1 MLLFLLAPGVA
12 AKDEATAY
20 RWRSVAIG
28 GGGFVT
34 GVVFHPA
41 EKGLAYARTDVGGAY
56 RWDAQ
61 AQRWMA
67 LTDWLGREDNNLLG
81 IESLAVDPADPE
93 RVYLAAGTYKK
104 AGNGA
109 ILRSLDRGRTFSRA
123 DLPFPLGGNEM
134 GRGNGERLAVD
145 PNDGRV
151 LFFGSRGAGL
161 WRSQDGGANWSQM
174 KSFPAA
180 ATADTAG
187 VQTSWAGLQAVGI
200 VFVQFDPAS
209 GRRGEPTPKLYAG
222 VSTRQASLYES
233 SDGGG
238 SWKPVARQPV
248 GLRPN
253 HMARASSGVYYLS
266 YGDEPGPNTMNNG
279 AVWKY
284 APASG
289 EWTDITPA
297 PQTIDTEGDGFGW
310 GAVAVDPRNPEVLL
324 ATTFCRYGPSDDIFR
339 SVDGGRHWQA
349 LFPRSKFD
357 HSVSPWTAH
366 TGPHWM
372 ADVKINPFDADEALF
387 VTGYGIWASR
397 NLTAFDE
404 GGSVVQWWFKNAG
417 LEETVP
423 LALSSPP
430 EGAHLLSGVGDI
442 DGFRHDDLGK
452 PVLQFAGPRLTN
464 TESIAYAGQAPQVA
478 VRSGR
483 IRDRR
488 NDEVRAAYSLDG
500 GASWRAFAH
509 EPPQGEGAGR
519 IVVAADGKRVIWTPA
534 KSDAHWIT
542 ADFGQHWQAV
552 KGLPKTA
559 VLAADR
565 MDEGIYYG
573 FDAATGK
580 FYVSGN
586 GGVEF
591 KEASAGTGEIG
602 DWYRAELQPSPTQS
616 AVVYVAASWRGLLRW
631 SPGKLEKL
639 PGVDNA
645 YSVGL
650 GKPREGGST
659 PALYLYGQV
668 SGRTGLFRSDD
679 EGRKWIRIDDDAHR
693 YGGIGNVTGDPRLYG
708 RVYFTT
714 GGRGIIYGDQVGE
727 EP

>member
-1 MLLFLLAPGVA
+1 
-12 AKDEATAY
+12 
-20 RWRSVAIG
+20 
-28 GGGFVT
+28 
-34 GVVFHPA
+34 
-41 EKGLAYARTDVGGAY
+41 
-56 RWDAQ
+56 
-61 AQRWMA
+61 
-67 LTDWLGREDNNLLG
+67 
-81 IESLAVDPADPE
+81 
-93 RVYLAAGTYKK
+93 
-104 AGNGA
+104 
-109 ILRSLDRGRTFSRA
+109 
-123 DLPFPLGGNEM
+123 
-134 GRGNGERLAVD
+134 
-145 PNDGRV
+145 
-151 LFFGSRGAGL
+151 
-161 WRSQDGGANWSQM
+161 
-174 KSFPAA
+174 
-180 ATADTAG
+180 
-187 VQTSWAGLQAVGI
+187 
-200 VFVQFDPAS
+200 
-209 GRRGEPTPKLYAG
+209 
-222 VSTRQASLYES
+222 
-233 SDGGG
+233 
-238 SWKPVARQPV
+238 
-248 GLRPN
+248 
-253 HMARASSGVYYLS
+253 
-266 YGDEPGPNTMNNG
+266 
-279 AVWKY
+279 
-284 APASG
+284 
-289 EWTDITPA
+289 
-297 PQTIDTEGDGFGW
+297 
-310 GAVAVDPRNPEVLL
+310 
-324 ATTFCRYGPSDDIFR
+324 
-339 SVDGGRHWQA
+339 
-349 LFPRSKFD
+349 
-357 HSVSPWTAH
+357 
-366 TGPHWM
+366 
-372 ADVKINPFDADEALF
+372 
-387 VTGYGIWASR
+387 
-397 NLTAFDE
+397 
-404 GGSVVQWWFKNAG
+404 
-417 LEETVP
+417 ETVP

-483 IRDRR
+483 FRDRR

-580 FYVSGN
+580 LYVSGN